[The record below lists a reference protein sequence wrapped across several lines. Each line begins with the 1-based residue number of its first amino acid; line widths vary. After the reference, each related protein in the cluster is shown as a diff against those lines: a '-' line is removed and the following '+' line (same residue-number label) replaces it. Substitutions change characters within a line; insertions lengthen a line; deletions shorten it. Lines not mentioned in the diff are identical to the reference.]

1 MIMQRHTRS
10 TPQGLPE
17 GRAPLR
23 RPGARSVHLDAVTLE
38 CDVTHENQRLGAYE
52 TRIKAAFDQVIPL
65 VRQLVS
71 RQFEADFAESAAE
84 EIRAVLGCEPPYAL
98 LQHAWTG
105 QLDVKALV
113 SHLTFAVYLQ
123 FVTDAIQARPLAHPA
138 CEAFQRFLTECGYH
152 RFDITPCADGRM
164 AHVIRYVLRLPA
176 ELVRRKAYAG
186 AVFDIEDNLAKWA
199 EVELM
204 RTQESG
210 PSATQYLKVV
220 AYHVSSVDCET
231 EGCAAH
237 GSDDQKAAQAGLDAL
252 DGFKKAVAQT
262 FHQDQAVEGLLIGV
276 DTATDA
282 IRLHLPDANGVIA
295 LDTQIRALDCVGMDR
310 TAIQAHVETQAS
322 HAAPGMQK
330 LAARLIE
337 HNLEQLRYVESRHA
351 GVYPDIGHAERFIGI
366 GVGFDEIQLRNLMYF
381 GYLHTVEEGAADID
395 VGLKIFKGLNQS
407 RGLATP
413 VVIRFDYYGSIPG
426 ARARAAKRAARV
438 AQALSARYPDQFA
451 RAEIHYI
458 QVSRDL
464 ETREPPEL
472 LGSNLPSL
480 IEEIGE

>member
-1 MIMQRHTRS
+1 MMQRYTRT
-10 TPQGLPE
+10 TPHALPE

-23 RPGARSVHLDAVTLE
+23 RPGARSVHLDAVSLE
-38 CDVTHENQRLGAYE
+38 SDSTHENQRLGAYE
-52 TRIKAAFDQVIPL
+52 TRIKNSFDQVIPL
-65 VRQLVS
+65 VRDLVS
-71 RQFEADFAESAAE
+71 KQFDVDFVECASEQ
-84 EIRAVLGCEPPYAL
+84 IRDLLGCEPPRAL

-113 SHLTFAVYLQ
+113 SHLTLSVYLQ
-123 FVTDAIQARPLAHPA
+123 FVTEAIQTRPLAHPG
-138 CEAFQRFLTECGYH
+138 CEAFQRFLAECGYH

-199 EVELM
+199 EVELT
-204 RTQESG
+204 RTTRGDS
-210 PSATQYLKVV
+210 SSTKYLKVV
-220 AYHVSSVDCET
+220 AYHFSSINGET

-237 GSDDQKAAQAGLDAL
+237 GSDDQKAIKAGRAAL

-262 FHQDQAVEGLLIGV
+262 FHQDAAVEGLLIGV

-282 IRLHLPDANGVIA
+282 IRLHLPDAEGLIP
-295 LDTQIRALDCVGMDR
+295 LDTVISAIDCSGMDR
-310 TAIQAHVETQAS
+310 PAIQAHVETCAP
-322 HAAPGMQK
+322 HAVPGMRQ

-337 HNLEQLRYVESRHA
+337 HNLEQLAYVNARHA

-381 GYLHTVEEGAADID
+381 GYLHTVEEGGADID
-395 VGLKIFKGLNQS
+395 VGLKIFKGLNQA

-413 VVIRFDYYGSIPG
+413 IVIRFDYYGSIPG
-426 ARARAAKRAARV
+426 AKTRAAKRAARV
-438 AQALSARYPDQFA
+438 AEALRTRYPEQFA
-451 RAEIHYI
+451 RAEIHYV

-480 IEEIGE
+480 IQEIGQ